1 MRSAQDIIR
10 LGTIF
15 IIIGFASLFLGS
27 ILSAVQNGG
36 SNNFGGLILIGPI
49 PIAFG
54 SSPEITSNML
64 WIGLLIAVV
73 YLLFWRGHR

>member
-1 MRSAQDIIR
+1 MKSAQDIIR

-15 IIIGFASLFLGS
+15 IIIGFGSLFIGY
-27 ILSAVQNGG
+27 ILSALQNVGN
-36 SNNFGGLILIGPI
+36 NNFGGLILIGPI

-64 WIGLLIAVV
+64 WIGLIIMVV
-73 YLLFWRGHR
+73 YLLFWRWHR